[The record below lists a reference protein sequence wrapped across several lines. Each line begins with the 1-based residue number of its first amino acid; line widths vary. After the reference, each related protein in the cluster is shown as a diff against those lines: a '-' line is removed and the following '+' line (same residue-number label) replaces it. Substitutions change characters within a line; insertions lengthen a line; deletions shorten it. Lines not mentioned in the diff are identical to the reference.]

1 MVSMVST
8 VSMVSKTMKKII
20 FSLIAALAL
29 ASCGSTKKVIGDD
42 TNTTIT
48 TPAPAAANS
57 TAFLQKVNDNAV
69 TVNSIVA
76 DLDFTLGSGSKK
88 VNVGG
93 SLRMKKDD
101 VIRIQLVAF
110 GLMEVGRLEFTKDY
124 VMIVDKFHKKYVQED
139 YNKVSFLKENGLDF
153 HALQALLW
161 NQLYVPG
168 KSAVGSSDL
177 KEFKVQPVGM
187 GDKSNIVLDRGNFT
201 YNWLADNSTSRI
213 ENVEV
218 KYKSQSHGATDVN
231 CTYAKFVKVGSRQFP
246 SDIQL
251 SLQTTAIK
259 GGKNLTLGFIL
270 DDIKSSDKWETRTTP
285 SKKYEKISVDEMLN
299 LLMSIAN

>member
-1 MVSMVST
+1 
-8 VSMVSKTMKKII
+8 MKKIL

-29 ASCGSTKKVIGDD
+29 ASCGSTKKVVGDG
-42 TNTTIT
+42 TNTTISTSPAVQT
-48 TPAPAAANS
+48 TNYS
-57 TAFLQKVNDNAV
+57 AFLQKVNDNAV

-88 VNVGG
+88 VSVGG

-139 YNKVSFLKENGLDF
+139 YNKVSFLKDNGLDF
-153 HALQALLW
+153 YALQALLW

-168 KSAVGSSDL
+168 KNKLANSDL
-177 KEFKVQPVGM
+177 KDFDVQPVSGK
-187 GDKSNIVLDRGNFT
+187 DQSNILLDRGSFS
-201 YNWLADNSTSRI
+201 YNWLANNATALI
-213 ENVEV
+213 ENVDV
-218 KYKSQSHGATDVN
+218 KYKSKSHGATEVN
-231 CTYAKFVKVGSRQFP
+231 CQYSKFVKVGSKQFP
-246 SDIQL
+246 TNIQL

-259 GGKNLTLGFIL
+259 SGKNMTLGFVL
-270 DDIKSSDKWETRTTP
+270 DDIKNSEKWDDRTVP
-285 SKKYEKISVDEMLN
+285 SKKYEKISVDEMLE

>member
-1 MVSMVST
+1 MN
-8 VSMVSKTMKKII
+8 KYLNIG
-20 FSLIAALAL
+20 LIVLATLLL
-29 ASCGSTKKVIGDD
+29 AGC
-42 TNTTIT
+42 
-48 TPAPAAANS
+48 
-57 TAFLQKVNDNAV
+57 
-69 TVNSIVA
+69 
-76 DLDFTLGSGSKK
+76 GSKK
-88 VNVGG
+88 KNKDSEAVSEVAADPNALTSSAAEAHFAKVTGNNTTAQNLVAKVHVTINFNDKELSTNG
-93 SLRMKKDD
+93 TLRMKKDD
-101 VIRIQLVAF
+101 VIRIQLVAL
-110 GLMEVGRLEFTKDY
+110 GIMEVGRLEFTKDY

-168 KSAVGSSDL
+168 KSAVSSSDL
-177 KEFKVQPVGM
+177 KEFKVQPVGT

-285 SKKYEKISVDEMLN
+285 SKKYDKISVDEMLN

>member
-1 MVSMVST
+1 
-8 VSMVSKTMKKII
+8 MKKILI
-20 FSLIAALAL
+20 SLIAALAL

-42 TNTTIT
+42 NPTIPT
-48 TPAPAAANS
+48 TPAVQTSNS
-57 TAFLQKVNDNAV
+57 IAFLQKVNANAV

-153 HALQALLW
+153 YALQALLW
-161 NQLYVPG
+161 NQLYMPG
-168 KSAVGSSDL
+168 KNTVGSSDL
-177 KEFKVQPVGM
+177 KEFTVQPVSASE
-187 GDKSNIVLDRGNFT
+187 KSNVVLDRGNFT
-201 YNWLADNSTSRI
+201 YNWLTDNNTSRI
-213 ENVEV
+213 ENVDV
-218 KYKSQSHGATDVN
+218 KYKSQSHGSTDVS
-231 CTYAKFVKVGSRQFP
+231 CKYANFVKVGSKQFP
-246 SDIQL
+246 SNIQL

-259 GGKNLTLGFIL
+259 GGKNLTLGFVL

-285 SKKYEKISVDEMLN
+285 SKKYDKISVDEMLN